1 MNRSD
6 IDYIIEK
13 QAYIREHIGNTD
25 LLIQIGEECA
35 ELSQAIFKLIRKI
48 NQSNPTPKTVDEINR
63 DIEEELTD
71 VQLCID
77 VIGGC
82 YLNHSQYGAKLD
94 RWVERIRDNI
104 LKKSS
109 CTDCN
114 YHDIFDWRCK
124 NEESEYYDQ
133 FTQRDDRCGKWE
145 ARDE

>member
-1 MNRSD
+1 MTEK
-6 IDYIIEK
+6 EK

-48 NQSNPTPKTVDEINR
+48 NDSNPTPKTVDEINR

-94 RWVERIRDNI
+94 RWCERISESIRE
-104 LKKSS
+104 KSS

-114 YHDIFDWRCK
+114 FHDIFDWKCG
-124 NEESEYYDQ
+124 NEKSEKYGQ
-133 FTQRDDRCGKWE
+133 FAKQDDICINWE
-145 ARDE
+145 ARK